1 MPPKK
6 EQVVEKVLL
15 GRPGNNLKSGIV
27 GLANVGKSTL
37 FQAITK
43 CSLGNPANFPYAT
56 IDPEEARV
64 IVPDARY
71 DWLCEQYKPK
81 SRVPANLTVYD
92 IAGLTRGASTGAGLG
107 NSFLSHIRAVDAIF
121 QVVRCFDDAEI
132 IHVEGDVDPVRD
144 LNIISEELRLKDIE
158 FVEKALENLSKQTR
172 RGGQSL
178 EMKKLKEEE
187 ATVAKVLQWLKDG
200 KDVRKGDWAPK
211 EVEAI
216 NPLFLLTAKPV
227 VYLVNLSEKDYLRQ
241 KNKHLP
247 KIAEWV
253 KEHATGDPIIPLSIC
268 FEERLTRF
276 ESEAE
281 AEEECKKLGTKSA
294 LPKVIVTMRNA
305 LNLGSFFTCGSDE
318 VRQWTIRKGTKAP
331 QAAGV
336 IHTDFEKTF
345 IQAIVFNYNTLKEYG
360 DEASVKAAGKVM
372 TKGKEYVVDDGDILL
387 IKAGAAKG

>member
-1 MPPKK
+1 MAPKK
-6 EQVVEKVLL
+6 DQAPEKIPL

-107 NSFLSHIRAVDAIF
+107 NAFLSHIRAVDAIF

-158 FVEKALENLSKQTR
+158 FVEKALENLAKQTR

-187 ATVAKVLQWLKDG
+187 ATVAKVLQHLKDG
-200 KDVRKGDWAPK
+200 KDVRKNDWTPK
-211 EVEAI
+211 EVEVI

-276 ESEAE
+276 ETEAE

-294 LPKVIVTMRNA
+294 LPKIIVTMRNA
-305 LNLGSFFTCGSDE
+305 LQLGSFFTCGSDE

-345 IQAIVFNYNTLKEYG
+345 IQAIVFNYNTLKELG
-360 DEASVKAAGKVM
+360 DEAAVKAAGKVM
-372 TKGKEYVVDDGDILL
+372 TKGKEYVVEDGDILL